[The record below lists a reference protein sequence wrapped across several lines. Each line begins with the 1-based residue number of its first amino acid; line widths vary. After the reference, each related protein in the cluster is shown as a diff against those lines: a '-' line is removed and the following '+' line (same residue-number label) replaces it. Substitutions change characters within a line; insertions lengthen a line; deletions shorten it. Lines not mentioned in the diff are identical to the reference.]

1 MVDQKHPVIFFDGV
15 CGLCN
20 WSVSFILKIDKKKK
34 IRFSPLQG
42 ITAQEVLS
50 EEDRLSFDSLVFY
63 KGGVTKKYST
73 GVLSILKEI
82 GRGWRIFYMF
92 IIIPV
97 FIRDAV
103 YRLVAK
109 NRYNW
114 FGKLDTCRVP
124 TAEEKAVFL
133 D

>member
-1 MVDQKHPVIFFDGV
+1 MVDQKHPIIFFDGV

-42 ITAQEVLS
+42 STAQKVLS
-50 EEDRLSFDSLVFY
+50 EEDRLDFDSLVFY
-63 KGGVTKKYST
+63 NEGVVKKYST
-73 GVLSILKEI
+73 GVLNILKEI
-82 GRGWRIFYMF
+82 GGIWSVFYVF

-103 YRLVAK
+103 YRVIAK
-109 NRYNW
+109 NRYKW
-114 FGKLDTCRVP
+114 FGKLDTCRLP
-124 TAEEKAVFL
+124 TAEERAVFL

>member
-1 MVDQKHPVIFFDGV
+1 MMDQHPIIFFDGV

-20 WSVSFILKIDKKKK
+20 WSVSFIIKIDKKKK
-34 IRFSPLQG
+34 IHFSPLQG
-42 ITAQEVLS
+42 STAENVLT
-50 EEDRLSFDSLVFY
+50 EEDRLDFDSLFFY
-63 KGGVTKKYST
+63 KEGEVKKYST
-73 GVLSILKEI
+73 GVLNILKEI
-82 GRGWRIFYMF
+82 GGIWSVFYVF

-109 NRYNW
+109 NRYKW
-114 FGKLDTCRVP
+114 FGKLDACRVP